1 MSKIDPLQT
10 SQEIKIAW
18 INLADNYKSIGQ
30 NERAYEL
37 LKDLFQSQETSPIHV
52 LKEKYLKHLHEW
64 QQYNYLRQ
72 SIA

>member
-37 LKDLFQSQETSPIHV
+37 LKDLFKYQEDTSCKV
-52 LKEKYLKHLHEW
+52 LRKKYLQHLHEW
-64 QQYNYLRQ
+64 QQYHYLRQ
-72 SIA
+72 ATA